1 VRAEVEECLAEYGRG
16 KRELLRREA
25 LMDVEGGK
33 ELLEAEY
40 MEKFCPELA
49 MRVIREELERERH
62 ALYMREWR
70 AKKEAK
76 RRAAIW
82 KLA

>member
-40 MEKFCPELA
+40 MEKFAPELA
-49 MRVIREELERERH
+49 ARVIREEHERVRH
-62 ALYMREWR
+62 TLYMREWR

-76 RRAAIW
+76 RRATLWNQA
-82 KLA
+82 